1 MWTAPEHID
10 FNKGEKS
17 GFSQKGD
24 VYSYGIILQEIS
36 TRCKPFLDCNLDCK
50 GNLAIITPTSKR
62 KPLIVKCIL
71 PLWPTTIF
79 DFSFD
84 IKQLDANTHSR
95 DSDTH
100 ARDLMFSEII
110 QRVVAYEDPPFRP
123 DLTRVDVRPEFVDLI
138 VDCWC
143 DDPEERPHFFR
154 IVERLKKISG
164 RSVVLQVILEVL
176 DTTLPIIRLRRRLG
190 RCCVEL
196 HCGAVLAGRLT
207 LTQLYAYLQNGQYLA
222 QFIYHFLFW

>member
-1 MWTAPEHID
+1 M
-10 FNKGEKS
+10 
-17 GFSQKGD
+17 
-24 VYSYGIILQEIS
+24 Y
-36 TRCKPFLDCNLDCK
+36 
-50 GNLAIITPTSKR
+50 LAI
-62 KPLIVKCIL
+62 VAYDFFF
-71 PLWPTTIF
+71 IF
-79 DFSFD
+79 YFD
-84 IKQLDANTHSR
+84 TKQLDANTHAQEFIF
-95 DSDTH
+95 SD
-100 ARDLMFSEII
+100 II

-164 RSVVLQVILEVL
+164 RLVVLQVIVEVL

-196 HCGAVLAGRLT
+196 HCGAVLAGRLI
-207 LTQLYAYLQNGQYLA
+207 LTQLHVHLHV
-222 QFIYHFLFW
+222 YHFFFLAGVGEGADLALYDASGSGHWTLDNVHVSFIVSFSSIFSTG

>member
-1 MWTAPEHID
+1 M
-10 FNKGEKS
+10 
-17 GFSQKGD
+17 
-24 VYSYGIILQEIS
+24 
-36 TRCKPFLDCNLDCK
+36 DCNLDCK

-79 DFSFD
+79 DFFFD
-84 IKQLDANTHSR
+84 IKQLDANTH
-95 DSDTH
+95 
-100 ARDLMFSEII
+100 ARDLIFSEII

-164 RSVVLQVILEVL
+164 RSVVLLVIVEVL
-176 DTTLPIIRLRRRLG
+176 DTTLPITRLRRRLG
-190 RCCVEL
+190 RCCVEK
-196 HCGAVLAGRLT
+196 HCGTVSAKRLI
-207 LTQLYAYLQNGQYLA
+207 LTQLHVQLHV
-222 QFIYHFLFW
+222 YHFFWGGGGGDFVPFDASCGGQ

>member
-1 MWTAPEHID
+1 M
-10 FNKGEKS
+10 
-17 GFSQKGD
+17 
-24 VYSYGIILQEIS
+24 YSYGIILQEIS

-50 GNLAIITPTSKR
+50 GNLAIITPTPK
-62 KPLIVKCIL
+62 VKHLLLNVSCHCGL
-71 PLWPTTIF
+71 RLFFIF
-79 DFSFD
+79 YFD
-84 IKQLDANTHSR
+84 TKQLDANTQAQEFIF
-95 DSDTH
+95 SD
-100 ARDLMFSEII
+100 II

-164 RSVVLQVILEVL
+164 RLVVLQVIVEVL

-196 HCGAVLAGRLT
+196 HCGAVWRED
-207 LTQLYAYLQNGQYLA
+207 
-222 QFIYHFLFW
+222 

>member
-1 MWTAPEHID
+1 M
-10 FNKGEKS
+10 
-17 GFSQKGD
+17 
-24 VYSYGIILQEIS
+24 
-36 TRCKPFLDCNLDCK
+36 
-50 GNLAIITPTSKR
+50 
-62 KPLIVKCIL
+62 
-71 PLWPTTIF
+71 WPTTIF

-95 DSDTH
+95 NSDTH

-123 DLTRVDVRPEFVDLI
+123 DFTRVDVRPEFVDLI

-222 QFIYHFLFW
+222 QFIYHFLFWEGFRTL

>member
-1 MWTAPEHID
+1 M
-10 FNKGEKS
+10 
-17 GFSQKGD
+17 
-24 VYSYGIILQEIS
+24 YSYGIILQEIS

-95 DSDTH
+95 NSDTH

-164 RSVVLQVILEVL
+164 RSVVLQVIVEVL

-222 QFIYHFLFW
+222 QFIYHFLFWEGFRTL

>member
-1 MWTAPEHID
+1 M
-10 FNKGEKS
+10 
-17 GFSQKGD
+17 
-24 VYSYGIILQEIS
+24 
-36 TRCKPFLDCNLDCK
+36 
-50 GNLAIITPTSKR
+50 
-62 KPLIVKCIL
+62 
-71 PLWPTTIF
+71 
-79 DFSFD
+79 
-84 IKQLDANTHSR
+84 DANTHSR
-95 DSDTH
+95 DANTH
-100 ARDLMFSEII
+100 ARDFIFSEII

-164 RSVVLQVILEVL
+164 RLVVLQVIVEVR

-196 HCGAVLAGRLT
+196 YCGTLLAGGLI
-207 LTQLYAYLQNGQYLA
+207 LTQLYAYLQNGQLCKIHLPFLSFFGGGGWAISYLMM
-222 QFIYHFLFW
+222 QVVVVIVR